1 MKVVDFGNNVVIIF
15 YGIFFFI
22 LAELAV
28 IANQIVDQVPLR
40 ISEELF
46 DGVRHGVSQEQ
57 K

>member
-1 MKVVDFGNNVVIIF
+1 VKVVDFGNNVVIIF
-15 YGIFFFI
+15 HRIFFFI

-46 DGVRHGVSQEQ
+46 DGVRHGCFL
-57 K
+57 